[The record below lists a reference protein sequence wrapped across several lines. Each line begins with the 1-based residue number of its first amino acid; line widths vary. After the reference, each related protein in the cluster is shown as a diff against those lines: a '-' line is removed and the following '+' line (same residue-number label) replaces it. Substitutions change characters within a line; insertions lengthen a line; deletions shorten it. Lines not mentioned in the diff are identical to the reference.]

1 MVEDREDF
9 TYLVSLSD
17 GPTFHFR
24 EVTPG
29 DFYFAQVLQQS
40 ERSQLELIER
50 ILINSDILDETTSTQ
65 TRYAVKWAVENLLD
79 QTLLTVENWLE
90 TAYHLCKQRWD
101 SSIEWLE
108 TQPMSKIN
116 LMIDI
121 VKKHAEEQEKEMK
134 KNARRKK

>member
-1 MVEDREDF
+1 MEDREDF
-9 TYLVSLSD
+9 TYKVTLPG

-24 EVTPG
+24 EITPK
-29 DFYFAQVLQQS
+29 DFYLAQVLRQS

-50 ILINSDILDETTSTQ
+50 LLVDDRILDLATASQ
-65 TRYAVKWAVENLLD
+65 TRQVIKWAVETLLD
-79 QTLLTVENWLE
+79 KTILTLENWLE
-90 TAYHLCKQRWD
+90 VAYHLCKQRWD

-121 VKKHAEEQEKEMK
+121 VKKHADEQEKEMK
-134 KNARRKK
+134 KNARKKK